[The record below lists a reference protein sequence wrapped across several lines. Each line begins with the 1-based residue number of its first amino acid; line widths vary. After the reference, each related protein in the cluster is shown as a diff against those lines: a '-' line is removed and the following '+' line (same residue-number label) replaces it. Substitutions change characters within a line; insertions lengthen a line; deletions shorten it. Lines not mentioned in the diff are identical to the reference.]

1 MEVEGATHK
10 TRATLTGCCL
20 LANCLL
26 IVCFVDTATAML
38 TATSTATASA
48 TGCCCVGMRS
58 THALLPTSRRPTS
71 SLLRFCLPQTAH
83 CTPPGLALKN
93 ICFMFAFC
101 FQARCALASL
111 ALTLSPARS
120 LSNSLSVCGSFLA
133 TRLQLTGCVSRA
145 CPKQQQWQQ
154 QQLSV
159 PASTPARTERAR
171 LATCHE
177 TRSSSSS
184 SSISRRN
191 AHTHTQREREREN
204 ISKVIFTRKICR
216 NSIKNALGTKGN

>member
-10 TRATLTGCCL
+10 ARATLTGCCL

-38 TATSTATASA
+38 TATSTETASA

-83 CTPPGLALKN
+83 CTPPLGLALKN

-111 ALTLSPARS
+111 ALTRSPALFLS
-120 LSNSLSVCGSFLA
+120 LCGSFLA
-133 TRLQLTGCVSRA
+133 TRLHLTGCVSRA
-145 CPKQQQWQQ
+145 CPKQA
-154 QQLSV
+154 V
-159 PASTPARTERAR
+159 AAA
-171 LATCHE
+171 AF
-177 TRSSSSS
+177 S
-184 SSISRRN
+184 SSIN
-191 AHTHTQREREREN
+191 ASAHGACSTCHLPRDTQQ
-204 ISKVIFTRKICR
+204 
-216 NSIKNALGTKGN
+216 

>member
-1 MEVEGATHK
+1 MPHK
-10 TRATLTGCCL
+10 ARATLTGCCL

-26 IVCFVDTATAML
+26 IVCFVDTATVML
-38 TATSTATASA
+38 TATSTESATAMLSA

-71 SLLRFCLPQTAH
+71 SLLRFWLPTNRSFSPSGH
-83 CTPPGLALKN
+83 ALKN

-111 ALTLSPARS
+111 ALQRS
-120 LSNSLSVCGSFLA
+120 LSLCVA
-133 TRLQLTGCVSRA
+133 TRLHLTGCGSRA
-145 CPKQQQWQQ
+145 CPKQ

-171 LATCHE
+171 LATCHK

-184 SSISRRN
+184 SSISISRRN
-191 AHTHTQREREREN
+191 AHTHTQ
-204 ISKVIFTRKICR
+204 
-216 NSIKNALGTKGN
+216 

>member
-1 MEVEGATHK
+1 MPHK
-10 TRATLTGCCL
+10 ARATLTGCCL

-38 TATSTATASA
+38 TATSAATASA
-48 TGCCCVGMRS
+48 TTTGCCCVGMRS

-71 SLLRFCLPQTAH
+71 SLLRFCLPQTVL
-83 CTPPGLALKN
+83 CTPPPWPCLEKHLFYVCLLLPGALRTRLA
-93 ICFMFAFC
+93 
-101 FQARCALASL
+101 RSHALS
-111 ALTLSPARS
+111 RS
-120 LSNSLSVCGSFLA
+120 LSLSLCGSFLA
-133 TRLQLTGCVSRA
+133 TRLHLTGCVSRA

-184 SSISRRN
+184 SSSISRRN
-191 AHTHTQREREREN
+191 AHTHTQRERE
-204 ISKVIFTRKICR
+204 
-216 NSIKNALGTKGN
+216 

>member
-1 MEVEGATHK
+1 MRPAAAALACAA
-10 TRATLTGCCL
+10 RTLCCL
-20 LANCLL
+20 LPGVLRVHCCAFACHKPP
-26 IVCFVDTATAML
+26 TA
-38 TATSTATASA
+38 
-48 TGCCCVGMRS
+48 
-58 THALLPTSRRPTS
+58 
-71 SLLRFCLPQTAH
+71 
-83 CTPPGLALKN
+83 PPSGLALKN

-111 ALTLSPARS
+111 ALTLSPALS

-133 TRLQLTGCVSRA
+133 TRLHLTGCVSRA

-191 AHTHTQREREREN
+191 AHTHTQREKEREREKEYKQSN
-204 ISKVIFTRKICR
+204 FHSRNLSKF
-216 NSIKNALGTKGN
+216 N

>member
-1 MEVEGATHK
+1 MPHK
-10 TRATLTGCCL
+10 ARATLTGCCL

-38 TATSTATASA
+38 TATSTSTASA

-83 CTPPGLALKN
+83 CNPPGLALKN

-111 ALTLSPARS
+111 ALTRSPALFLS
-120 LSNSLSVCGSFLA
+120 LCGSFLA
-133 TRLQLTGCVSRA
+133 TRLHLTGCVSRA

-184 SSISRRN
+184 SISRRN
-191 AHTHTQREREREN
+191 AHTHTQRERKRERE
-204 ISKVIFTRKICR
+204 KI
-216 NSIKNALGTKGN
+216 

>member
-1 MEVEGATHK
+1 MPLKA
-10 TRATLTGCCL
+10 RATLTGCCL

-38 TATSTATASA
+38 TATSAATASA
-48 TGCCCVGMRS
+48 TTTGCCCVGMRS

-83 CTPPGLALKN
+83 CTPLGLALKN

-111 ALTLSPARS
+111 ALTRSPALFLS
-120 LSNSLSVCGSFLA
+120 LCGSFLA
-133 TRLQLTGCVSRA
+133 TRLHLAGCVSRA
-145 CPKQQQWQQ
+145 CPKQQQW

-204 ISKVIFTRKICR
+204 ISKVIFTREICR

>member
-1 MEVEGATHK
+1 MPHK
-10 TRATLTGCCL
+10 ARATLTGCCL

-38 TATSTATASA
+38 TATSAATASA
-48 TGCCCVGMRS
+48 TTTGCCCVGMRS
-58 THALLPTSRRPTS
+58 THALLPTSRRPTR
-71 SLLRFCLPQTAH
+71 SLLRFCLPQTVL
-83 CTPPGLALKN
+83 CTPPLGLALKN

-111 ALTLSPARS
+111 ALTLSPA
-120 LSNSLSVCGSFLA
+120 LSLSVCGSFLA
-133 TRLQLTGCVSRA
+133 TRLHLTGCVSRA
-145 CPKQQQWQQ
+145 CPKQQRQQWQQ

-184 SSISRRN
+184 SSSISRRN
-191 AHTHTQREREREN
+191 AHTHTQRERERKYKQSN
-204 ISKVIFTRKICR
+204 FHSRNLSKF
-216 NSIKNALGTKGN
+216 N